1 MKYKCLN
8 NLSENN
14 PDKLY
19 LILFYTDWC
28 EPCVETINIINDI
41 NYNNLEKYYIDLEEL
56 ENEDLDFII
65 VTRFDLDIRVPI
77 SFNFSKFN
85 FLFKEKEYWKDYNLT
100 TDTLY
105 AFPKHMLQD
114 LTQNTITYLQVW
126 RKRVVILHLV
136 D

>member
-28 EPCVETINIINDI
+28 EPCVETINIIDDI

-56 ENEDLDFII
+56 
-65 VTRFDLDIRVPI
+65 
-77 SFNFSKFN
+77 
-85 FLFKEKEYWKDYNLT
+85 
-100 TDTLY
+100 
-105 AFPKHMLQD
+105 
-114 LTQNTITYLQVW
+114 
-126 RKRVVILHLV
+126 
-136 D
+136 

>member
-56 ENEDLDFII
+56 ENEDISNYFNINALPSIVFFKKNNII
-65 VTRFDLDIRVPI
+65 KIVSGSRNKNTYIDII
-77 SFNFSKFN
+77 ENN
-85 FLFKEKEYWKDYNLT
+85 
-100 TDTLY
+100 
-105 AFPKHMLQD
+105 
-114 LTQNTITYLQVW
+114 
-126 RKRVVILHLV
+126 
-136 D
+136 

>member
-56 ENEDLDFII
+56 ENEDISNHFNINALPSIVFLKRKNII
-65 VTRFDLDIRVPI
+65 KIVSGSRNKNTYIDII
-77 SFNFSKFN
+77 ENN
-85 FLFKEKEYWKDYNLT
+85 
-100 TDTLY
+100 
-105 AFPKHMLQD
+105 
-114 LTQNTITYLQVW
+114 
-126 RKRVVILHLV
+126 
-136 D
+136 